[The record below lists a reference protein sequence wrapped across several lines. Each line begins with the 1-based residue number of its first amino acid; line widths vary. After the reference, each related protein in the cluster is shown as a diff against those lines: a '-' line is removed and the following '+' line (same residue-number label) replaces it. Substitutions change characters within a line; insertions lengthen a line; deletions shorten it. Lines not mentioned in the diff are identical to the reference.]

1 MPGTIRFHLDEH
13 ISHAI
18 AVGLRQPGID
28 VTTTPEVEL
37 KGLPDE
43 EQLAFATGE
52 GRVIVTSDTDFLRLH
67 QRGVSHAG
75 IVYYQQGRR
84 GLGDVVRRLTALW
97 QHIAAEEMHGR
108 VEYL

>member
-13 ISHAI
+13 VSHTI
-18 AVGLRQPGID
+18 AVGLRQRGID

-37 KGLPDE
+37 KGSSDE
-43 EQLAFATGE
+43 KQLAFATGE
-52 GRVIVTSDTDFLRLH
+52 RRVVVTSDTDFLRLH
-67 QRGVSHAG
+67 QRGVSHDG

-84 GLGDVVRRLTALW
+84 SLGHVVRRLTVLW
-97 QHIAAEEMHGR
+97 QHIAAEEMRGQ